1 LISKRETEL
10 KKTPH
15 HFNKQFENAHLE
27 DCLSILMI
35 FSFIMVLISI
45 KRKDYTINNEFWNDM
60 YFKKFILR
68 VVMFLIVMVV
78 WGVLV

>member
-1 LISKRETEL
+1 
-10 KKTPH
+10 
-15 HFNKQFENAHLE
+15 
-27 DCLSILMI
+27 MI